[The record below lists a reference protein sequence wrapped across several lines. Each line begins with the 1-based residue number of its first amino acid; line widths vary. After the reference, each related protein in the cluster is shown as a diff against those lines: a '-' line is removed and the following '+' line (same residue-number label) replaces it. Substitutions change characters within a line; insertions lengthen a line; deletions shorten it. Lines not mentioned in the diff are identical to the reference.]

1 MAGLTSGASG
11 VPQPAPARY
20 RTPVNAKP
28 DIQTGAP
35 DGSYGELFRLA
46 SPIVMSRL
54 GVMAIGLTD
63 AIVVGQYSASELG
76 LHSLGWAPT
85 VTVLVAGIGLLMG
98 VQVMTARHIGA
109 GRPDLTGAVL
119 RRGILYA
126 LFLGIAAT
134 AVLVTLGPFALRNLG
149 LSPEVAAGASAVL
162 IVFSLSMTPYL
173 VADAIW
179 FWLEAQGKPQVP
191 MIAMWVA
198 NLVNLAFILWLVP
211 GNSPFPVS
219 GAVAA
224 AWTTLFARIALMLM
238 LVWWVWRWPV
248 ARAVGVFA
256 PTPREPE
263 LALEQRRIGYG
274 SGISYAIEAGAFS
287 GINFVAAQLGVMVV
301 AAWAVV
307 MNVAAIMF
315 MLPMGIGAA
324 AAVLVA
330 RSVGA
335 KSIIG
340 VKRAFAM
347 GMRVAMVLLAALSIL
362 VFLDAELVARA
373 YSNEPELLRM
383 AGSALVL
390 SCLFFM
396 MDGAQ
401 VVASNALRARGDI
414 WWPTGMHFISYIVIM
429 IPLAMWLGVWRNG
442 GLDGIIW
449 AVIIAS
455 FVSGIALIA
464 RFYWL
469 GDRMSEESL
478 AEHLH

>member
-1 MAGLTSGASG
+1 M
-11 VPQPAPARY
+11 
-20 RTPVNAKP
+20 NANP
-28 DIQTGAP
+28 DLQTGAP

-63 AIVVGQYSASELG
+63 AIVVGQYSATELG

-85 VTVLVAGIGLLMG
+85 VTVLVAGIGLLLG

-109 GRPDLTGAVL
+109 GRPELTGAVL
-119 RRGILYA
+119 RRGIVYA
-126 LFLGIAAT
+126 LLLGVAAT
-134 AVLVTLGPFALRNLG
+134 TLLVALGPLALQNLG

-173 VADAIW
+173 VADAMW

-191 MIAMWVA
+191 MFAMWAA

-211 GNSPFPVS
+211 GHSPFPVS

-238 LVWWVWRWPV
+238 LAWWIWRWPR
-248 ARAVGVFA
+248 ARALGVFA
-256 PTPREPE
+256 KTPDEPE
-263 LALEQRRIGYG
+263 LAVEQRRIGYG
-274 SGISYAIEAGAFS
+274 SGLSYAIEAGAFS

-315 MLPMGIGAA
+315 MFPMGIAA
-324 AAVLVA
+324 ATAVLVA

-335 KSIIG
+335 KSIAG
-340 VKRAFAM
+340 VKRAFGM
-347 GMRVAMVLLAALSIL
+347 GMRVSMALLAGLSVL

-373 YSNEPELLRM
+373 YSNEPELLKM
-383 AGSALVL
+383 AGSALLL

-401 VVASNALRARGDI
+401 VVAANALRARGDI
-414 WWPTGMHFISYIVIM
+414 WWPTAMHFISYIGIM
-429 IPLAMWLGVWRNG
+429 LPLALWLGVWREG

-449 AVIIAS
+449 AVTIAS
-455 FVSGIALIA
+455 FVSGSALIA

-469 GDRMSEESL
+469 GDRMR
-478 AEHLH
+478 AEGGAETVH

>member
-1 MAGLTSGASG
+1 MQMN
-11 VPQPAPARY
+11 V
-20 RTPVNAKP
+20 KP

-134 AVLVTLGPFALRNLG
+134 AVLVTFGPFALRHLG

-191 MIAMWVA
+191 MVAMWAA
-198 NLVNLAFILWLVP
+198 NLVNLALILWLVP

-224 AWTTLFARIALMLM
+224 AWTTLFARVALMLM
-238 LVWWVWRWPV
+238 LIWWVWRWPV
-248 ARAVGVFA
+248 SRAVGVFA
-256 PTPREPE
+256 PTPNEPA
-263 LALEQRRIGYG
+263 LAVEQRRIGYG

-315 MLPMGIGAA
+315 MFPMGIGAA
-324 AAVLVA
+324 TAVLVA

-335 KSIIG
+335 GSIAG
-340 VKRAFAM
+340 VKRAFGM
-347 GMRVAMVLLAALSIL
+347 GMRVAMALLAGLSVV
-362 VFLDAELVARA
+362 VFFDAELVARA
-373 YSNEPELLRM
+373 YSSEPELLKM
-383 AGSALVL
+383 AGSALLL

-414 WWPTGMHFISYIVIM
+414 WWPTGMHFVSYVVIM
-429 IPLAMWLGVWRNG
+429 IPLSLWLGVTRNG

-455 FVSGIALIA
+455 FVSGLALIA

-469 GDRMSEESL
+469 GDRIS
-478 AEHLH
+478 AEGGTEMVH